1 MLLHALGQQ
10 VGTGLIAGLVAGR
23 ESFACSACTGLV
35 TLDQQADH
43 VGCGRHAVIFLDRA
57 QFREGL
63 VGARRREAQGT
74 DALGDIVHRQ
84 CQLVVLGL
92 EHGVQRLEH
101 RPLHVPVEVVGLQV
115 QGIGV
120 CQQMGQPLGDLF
132 TILLADTDINL
143 HYDLQAC
150 YEKSVQYMPKQAPL
164 KLSLPIVGIGC
175 AYGLAVAPAM
185 LA

>member
-1 MLLHALGQQ
+1 
-10 VGTGLIAGLVAGR
+10 
-23 ESFACSACTGLV
+23 
-35 TLDQQADH
+35 
-43 VGCGRHAVIFLDRA
+43 
-57 QFREGL
+57 
-63 VGARRREAQGT
+63 
-74 DALGDIVHRQ
+74 
-84 CQLVVLGL
+84 
-92 EHGVQRLEH
+92 
-101 RPLHVPVEVVGLQV
+101 
-115 QGIGV
+115 
-120 CQQMGQPLGDLF
+120 MGQPLGDRF